1 MCGTSRERLCGP
13 TCRSND
19 KKVTFKT
26 ESDALSVRRN
36 SRVTQPERWRMRAQR
51 FGVEIARKK
60 NRNRQADGY
69 QHSTEAIVPSEPT
82 RPRLEEETSPITR
95 DYFYLVNR
103 EPTLPRGRNANLRS
117 LSAQY
122 AKLRTDA
129 DLLFPDLQR

>member
-36 SRVTQPERWRMRAQR
+36 SRVTQPERWRLRAQR
-51 FGVEIARKK
+51 LGVEIARKK

-69 QHSTEAIVPSEPT
+69 QHSTEAIVPSEP
-82 RPRLEEETSPITR
+82 
-95 DYFYLVNR
+95 
-103 EPTLPRGRNANLRS
+103 NA
-117 LSAQY
+117 
-122 AKLRTDA
+122 TTIGGGD
-129 DLLFPDLQR
+129 